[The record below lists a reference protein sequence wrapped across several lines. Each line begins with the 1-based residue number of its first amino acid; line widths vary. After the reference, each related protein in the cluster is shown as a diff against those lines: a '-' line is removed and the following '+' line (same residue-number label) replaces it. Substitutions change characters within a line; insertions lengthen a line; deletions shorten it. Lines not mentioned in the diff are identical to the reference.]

1 MRVEVGVR
9 ELRENL
15 AEWLDRAA
23 AGEEILVTERGKPKA
38 VLRAPESA
46 YEQLIREGA
55 ITPRTGT
62 GRPLLPR
69 QLEWVGE
76 GPALSDYLVW
86 ARGGPWPGPGPEP
99 GDDGRG

>member
-23 AGEEILVTERGKPKA
+23 DGEEILVTERGRPKA
-38 VLRAPESA
+38 LLRAPESA

-55 ITPRTGT
+55 IAPRTGT
-62 GRPLLPR
+62 GRPRLPR
-69 QLEWVGE
+69 QLEWRGD
-76 GPALSDYLVW
+76 GPTLSDYLAW
-86 ARGGPWPGPGPEP
+86 SRGGPWPGPGPEP
-99 GDDGRG
+99 GADTPG